1 MNRRIGSAHTGLVT
15 LALGAMTASGCEQVK
30 RVGGSDGGNG
40 ACVPPEVQAAFDR
53 SCSMSGCH
61 DANGTGQSLSLTPG
75 NSADIIGKTAVQKP
89 IPLVTLGDTGNS
101 YLAHKMVDSPPSPI
115 LGTRMPVGFMASNT
129 AQAEDVTTILAWI
142 AGSPFACDGG
152 GSTGGT
158 DGSGSASTTATT
170 ATTATSAGT
179 SDSGGSSSTGDA
191 IQMCGLADLKPGASN
206 PIVSGTGAGQI
217 PTDIGAILLD
227 NCGCHLVD
235 ALDVPVADYTGP
247 FAMATLAGWQAM
259 NTEMT
264 PRPYS
269 EVAID
274 YLGGDNPFMP
284 LGSACNVGDGL
295 SMPEAERA
303 TLLQW
308 VTEGVPDG
316 ATWMP

>member
-1 MNRRIGSAHTGLVT
+1 MDGRTNTARVGLAVV
-15 LALGAMTASGCEQVK
+15 ALCAMAASGCEQVK

-40 ACVPPEVQAAFDR
+40 ACIPAEVQAAFDR

-115 LGTRMPVGFMASNT
+115 LGTRMPVGFMATNT
-129 AQAEDVTTILAWI
+129 AQVEDVTTILSWI
-142 AGSPFACDGG
+142 AGSPLSCDSG
-152 GSTGGT
+152 GSTGG
-158 DGSGSASTTATT
+158 SGDSATTATTTATT
-170 ATTATSAGT
+170 ASSAGT
-179 SDSGGSSSTGDA
+179 TDSGGSSSTGDA
-191 IQMCGLADLKPGASN
+191 IQLCGLSDLKPGASD
-206 PIVSGTGAGQI
+206 PVVAGTGAGQI
-217 PTDIGAILLD
+217 PPDIGTILVD

-235 ALDVPVADYTGP
+235 MLDVDVADYTGP

-259 NTEMT
+259 NTAMT
-264 PRPYS
+264 PRHYY
-269 EVAID
+269 EVAVD

-284 LGSACNVGDGL
+284 LGSACNIGDGL
-295 SMPEAERA
+295 SMPETDRA

-308 VTEGVPDG
+308 VTEGAPDG
-316 ATWMP
+316 ATWTP